1 MKELQTA
8 IGVRL
13 ALLVAGVS
21 APSLKREE
29 GQTFVE
35 YAMILALIGVA
46 LTLTLTFL
54 KSQIANAYT
63 DIANKI

>member
-1 MKELQTA
+1 MKRLQNS
-8 IGVRL
+8 IGLRL
-13 ALLVAGVS
+13 SLMIAGVS

-46 LTLTLTFL
+46 LTVTLTFL
-54 KSQIANAYT
+54 RDQIANAYT